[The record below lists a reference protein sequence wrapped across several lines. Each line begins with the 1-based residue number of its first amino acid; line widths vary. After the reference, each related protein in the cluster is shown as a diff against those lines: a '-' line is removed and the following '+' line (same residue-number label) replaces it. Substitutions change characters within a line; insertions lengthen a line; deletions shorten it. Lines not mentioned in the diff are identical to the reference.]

1 MKVLVEIS
9 AGELFDKITILKIKT
24 EKIKDKSK
32 LENVHKELDILQK
45 EALKFDNM
53 SDQLTDHIQ
62 NLKNINSELWDI
74 ENIKREMEAS
84 KDFGESFIKISRD
97 VHFKNDI
104 RAKIKK
110 DINWKPKTSIEEGI
124 KKLIISYNI

>member
-1 MKVLVEIS
+1 MKVLVVIS

-32 LENVHKELDILQK
+32 LENVHKELDILEK
-45 EALKFDNM
+45 ESLKFDNM
-53 SDQLTDHIQ
+53 SDKLSDHIK

-84 KDFGESFIKISRD
+84 KDFGENFIKISRD

-110 DINWKPKTSIEEGI
+110 DINNLTNSNVSEE
-124 KKLIISYNI
+124 KEYSKY

>member
-45 EALKFDNM
+45 EALKFDKM
-53 SDQLTDHIQ
+53 SDKLSDYIK

-84 KDFGESFIKISRD
+84 KDFGENFIKISRD

-110 DINWKPKTSIEEGI
+110 DINNLTNSNVSEE
-124 KKLIISYNI
+124 KEYSKY

>member
-124 KKLIISYNI
+124 KKLIISNNI

>member
-24 EKIKDKSK
+24 EKIIDKSK
-32 LENVHKELDILQK
+32 LENVHKELDILEK

-53 SDQLTDHIQ
+53 SDQLSDHIK

-110 DINWKPKTSIEEGI
+110 DINNLTNSNVSEE
-124 KKLIISYNI
+124 KEYSNY

>member
-45 EALKFDNM
+45 EALKFNDM
-53 SDQLTDHIQ
+53 SDQLSDHIQ
-62 NLKNINSELWDI
+62 NLKNINSDLWDI

-104 RAKIKK
+104 RAIIKK
-110 DINWKPKTSIEEGI
+110 DINNLTNSNVSEE
-124 KKLIISYNI
+124 KEYSKY

>member
-97 VHFKNDI
+97 VNFKTDI

-110 DINWKPKTSIEEGI
+110 DINNLTHSNDSEE
-124 KKLIISYNI
+124 KENSKY

>member
-24 EKIKDKSK
+24 EKIKDKRK

-97 VHFKNDI
+97 VHFKNDT

-110 DINWKPKTSIEEGI
+110 DINNLTNSNVSEE
-124 KKLIISYNI
+124 KEYSKY

>member
-24 EKIKDKSK
+24 EKIKDKRK

-45 EALKFDNM
+45 EALKFNDM
-53 SDQLTDHIQ
+53 SDQLFDHIK
-62 NLKNINSELWDI
+62 NLKNINSALWDI

-110 DINWKPKTSIEEGI
+110 DINNLTNSNVSEE
-124 KKLIISYNI
+124 KEYSKY

>member
-24 EKIKDKSK
+24 EKIKDKGK
-32 LENVHKELDILQK
+32 LENIHKELDILQK
-45 EALKFDNM
+45 EALKFDDT
-53 SDQLTDHIQ
+53 SDSLSNHIN

-110 DINWKPKTSIEEGI
+110 DINNLTNSNVSEE
-124 KKLIISYNI
+124 KEYSKY

>member
-24 EKIKDKSK
+24 EKIIDKSK
-32 LENVHKELDILQK
+32 LENVHKELDILEK

-53 SDQLTDHIQ
+53 SDQLSDHIK

-84 KDFGESFIKISRD
+84 KDFGENFIKISRD

-110 DINWKPKTSIEEGI
+110 DINNLTNSNVSEE
-124 KKLIISYNI
+124 KEYSKY

>member
-45 EALKFDNM
+45 EALKFNDM
-53 SDQLTDHIQ
+53 SDQLSDHIK

-104 RAKIKK
+104 RAIIKK
-110 DINWKPKTSIEEGI
+110 DINNLTNSNVSEE
-124 KKLIISYNI
+124 KEYSKY

>member
-32 LENVHKELDILQK
+32 LENVHKELDILEK
-45 EALKFDNM
+45 ESLKFDNM
-53 SDQLTDHIQ
+53 SDKLSDHIK

-97 VHFKNDI
+97 VHFKNDT

-110 DINWKPKTSIEEGI
+110 DINNLTNSNVSEE
-124 KKLIISYNI
+124 KEYSKY

>member
-32 LENVHKELDILQK
+32 LENVHKELDILEK
-45 EALKFDNM
+45 ESLKFDNM
-53 SDQLTDHIQ
+53 SDKLSDHIK

-104 RAKIKK
+104 RAIIKK
-110 DINWKPKTSIEEGI
+110 DINNLTNSNVSEE
-124 KKLIISYNI
+124 KEYSKY

>member
-32 LENVHKELDILQK
+32 LENVHKELDILEK

-53 SDQLTDHIQ
+53 SDRLSDHIK

-110 DINWKPKTSIEEGI
+110 DINNLTNSNVSEE
-124 KKLIISYNI
+124 KEYSKY

>member
-32 LENVHKELDILQK
+32 LENVHKELDILEK

-53 SDQLTDHIQ
+53 SDQLSDHIK

-110 DINWKPKTSIEEGI
+110 DINNLTNSNVSEE
-124 KKLIISYNI
+124 KEYSKY

>member
-32 LENVHKELDILQK
+32 LENLHKELDILQK
-45 EALKFDNM
+45 EALKFNDM
-53 SDQLTDHIQ
+53 SDQLSDHIK

-104 RAKIKK
+104 RAIIKK
-110 DINWKPKTSIEEGI
+110 DINNLTNSNVSEE
-124 KKLIISYNI
+124 KEYSKY

>member
-24 EKIKDKSK
+24 EKIIDKSK

-110 DINWKPKTSIEEGI
+110 DINNLTNSNVSEE
-124 KKLIISYNI
+124 KEYSKY

>member
-32 LENVHKELDILQK
+32 LENVHKELDILEK
-45 EALKFDNM
+45 ESLKFDNM
-53 SDQLTDHIQ
+53 SDQLSDHIK

-84 KDFGESFIKISRD
+84 KDFGENFIKISRD

-110 DINWKPKTSIEEGI
+110 DINNLTNSNVSEE
-124 KKLIISYNI
+124 KEYSKY

>member
-32 LENVHKELDILQK
+32 LENVHKELDILEK
-45 EALKFDNM
+45 ESLKFDNM
-53 SDQLTDHIQ
+53 SDKLSDHIK

-110 DINWKPKTSIEEGI
+110 DINNLTNSNVSEE
-124 KKLIISYNI
+124 KEYSKY

>member
-24 EKIKDKSK
+24 EKIKDKGK
-32 LENVHKELDILQK
+32 LENIHKELDILQK
-45 EALKFDNM
+45 EALKFDDT
-53 SDQLTDHIQ
+53 SDSLSNHIK

-74 ENIKREMEAS
+74 ENIKREMEAG
-84 KDFGESFIKISRD
+84 KDYGESFIKISRD

-110 DINWKPKTSIEEGI
+110 DINNLTNSNVSEE
-124 KKLIISYNI
+124 KEYSKY

>member
-24 EKIKDKSK
+24 EKIKDKLK
-32 LENVHKELDILQK
+32 LVNVLKELKILQK
-45 EALKFDNM
+45 ESIKFD
-53 SDQLTDHIQ
+53 LTSNSLKENIE
-62 NLKNINSELWDI
+62 NLKNINNELWDI
-74 ENIKREMEAS
+74 ENIKREMEAN
-84 KDFGESFIKISRD
+84 KDFGENFIKISRD

-110 DINWKPKTSIEEGI
+110 EINNLTNSNVTEE
-124 KKLIISYNI
+124 KEYSKY

>member
-45 EALKFDNM
+45 EALKFNDM
-53 SDQLTDHIQ
+53 SDQLSDHIK
-62 NLKNINSELWDI
+62 NLNILDE
-74 ENIKREMEAS
+74 K
-84 KDFGESFIKISRD
+84 
-97 VHFKNDI
+97 
-104 RAKIKK
+104 
-110 DINWKPKTSIEEGI
+110 
-124 KKLIISYNI
+124 

>member
-1 MKVLVEIS
+1 MRVLVEIS

-45 EALKFDNM
+45 EALKFNDM
-53 SDQLTDHIQ
+53 SDQLSDHIK

-84 KDFGESFIKISRD
+84 KEFGESFIKISRD

-104 RAKIKK
+104 RAIIKK
-110 DINWKPKTSIEEGI
+110 DINNLTNSNVSEE
-124 KKLIISYNI
+124 KEYSKY

>member
-24 EKIKDKSK
+24 EKIIDKSK
-32 LENVHKELDILQK
+32 LENVHKELDILEK
-45 EALKFDNM
+45 ESLKFDNM
-53 SDQLTDHIQ
+53 SDKLSDHIK

-84 KDFGESFIKISRD
+84 KDFGENFIKISRD

-110 DINWKPKTSIEEGI
+110 DINNLTNSNVSEE
-124 KKLIISYNI
+124 KEYSKY

>member
-24 EKIKDKSK
+24 EKIKDKGK
-32 LENVHKELDILQK
+32 LENIYKELDILQK
-45 EALKFDNM
+45 EALKFDDT
-53 SDQLTDHIQ
+53 SDSLSNHIK
-62 NLKNINSELWDI
+62 NLKNINSALWDI
-74 ENIKREMEAS
+74 EHIKREMEAS

-110 DINWKPKTSIEEGI
+110 DINNLTNSNVSEE
-124 KKLIISYNI
+124 KEYSKY

>member
-53 SDQLTDHIQ
+53 SDQLTEHIK

-110 DINWKPKTSIEEGI
+110 DINNLTNSNVSEE
-124 KKLIISYNI
+124 KEYSKY

>member
-24 EKIKDKSK
+24 EKVKDKGK
-32 LENVHKELDILQK
+32 LENIHKELDILQK
-45 EALKFDNM
+45 EALKFDDT
-53 SDQLTDHIQ
+53 SDSLSNHIN

-84 KDFGESFIKISRD
+84 KDFGENFIKISRD
-97 VHFKNDI
+97 VHFKNDV

-110 DINWKPKTSIEEGI
+110 DINNLTNSNVSEE
-124 KKLIISYNI
+124 KEYSKY

>member
-45 EALKFDNM
+45 EALKFDNT
-53 SDQLTDHIQ
+53 SDQLSDHIQ

-104 RAKIKK
+104 RAIIKK
-110 DINWKPKTSIEEGI
+110 DINNLTNSNVSEE
-124 KKLIISYNI
+124 KEYSKY

>member
-32 LENVHKELDILQK
+32 LENVHKELDILEK

-53 SDQLTDHIQ
+53 SDRLSDHIK

-84 KDFGESFIKISRD
+84 KDFGENFIKISRD
-97 VHFKNDI
+97 VHFKNDT

-110 DINWKPKTSIEEGI
+110 DINILTNSNVSEE
-124 KKLIISYNI
+124 KEYSKY

>member
-24 EKIKDKSK
+24 EKIIDKSK
-32 LENVHKELDILQK
+32 LENVHKELYILQK
-45 EALKFDNM
+45 EALKFEDM
-53 SDQLTDHIQ
+53 SDQLSDHIK

-104 RAKIKK
+104 RAIIKK
-110 DINWKPKTSIEEGI
+110 DINNLTNSNVSEE
-124 KKLIISYNI
+124 KEYSKY